1 MVTALAR
8 VDESLT
14 ASRPK
19 VAFVCWNGLLG
30 GAQTFSVEMA
40 AALRK
45 RDIDAHVVFVCESAP
60 LDRRAEE
67 IGVPWATVGLGRGSG
82 VLRHPRRLAKTVA
95 AHGAV
100 GAVLVSSGYLA
111 AALRAGGYRA
121 PLVAVEHGTFLQ
133 VERLPAA
140 RRALRR
146 LDRRSG
152 LWACSVEVAVSEF
165 LLGELRQRAHAPSL
179 VCIANGVNLERF
191 APREGRPDL
200 EEPIIG
206 CAARLVPGKGLDDL
220 IHAFAELRGT
230 GARLQIAGDGP
241 DRQLL
246 EDLAGQLGVR
256 QGVEFLGR
264 VDDMPAFWRS
274 CTIAVIPSHELIES
288 FGLVAIE
295 AMASG
300 LPVVA
305 TRNGGLVEV
314 IGGGDDDEFGILVQ
328 PGARAELTAAIS
340 ALLDD
345 EDLRAEQG
353 RNGRRRVERLYSL
366 DACADS
372 YASLIASV
380 VRAPETAA

>member
-1 MVTALAR
+1 MAPALAR
-8 VDESLT
+8 VDESPP
-14 ASRPK
+14 ASPPK
-19 VAFVCWNGLLG
+19 VAFVSWNGILG

-40 AALRK
+40 GALRA

-67 IGVPWATVGLGRGSG
+67 IGVPWATVGLGRGSDI
-82 VLRHPRRLAKTVA
+82 LRHPRRLAKTVA
-95 AHGAV
+95 ANGAD

-133 VERLPAA
+133 VERLPVA

-165 LLGELRQRAHAPSL
+165 LLGELRQRAHARSL
-179 VCIANGVNLERF
+179 VCIPNGVDLQRF
-191 APREGRPDL
+191 APLEGEREPD
-200 EEPIIG
+200 EPIIG

-220 IHAFAELRGT
+220 IRAVALLRETGT
-230 GARLQIAGDGP
+230 RLQIAGDGP

-246 EDLAGQLGVR
+246 EELAQELGVG
-256 QGVEFLGR
+256 QAVEFLGR

-274 CTIAVIPSHELIES
+274 CMIAVVPSHELIES

-300 LPVVA
+300 VPVVA

-314 IGGGDDDEFGILVQ
+314 VGEDDESGILVQ
-328 PGARAELTAAIS
+328 SGAPAELAAAIS
-340 ALLDD
+340 GLLDD
-345 EDLRAEQG
+345 EDLRASHG
-353 RNGRRRVERLYSL
+353 RNGRSRVERLHSL

-372 YASLIASV
+372 YAKLIASV
-380 VRAPETAA
+380 VRAQEAAA